1 MKHVFRLAIILGVSL
16 VGELLGTWIPLPIPG
31 SIYGLILMLLG
42 LCTRIIPL
50 EAVEST
56 GRFLIEIMP
65 LMFIPAAVGLMD
77 SWSEMKEVLLP
88 TAVIVLVSTF
98 VVMGAAGWVTQAL
111 MRCQRRGGEE
121 KHE

>member
-1 MKHVFRLAIILGVSL
+1 MKHVFRLAIILGVSMA
-16 VGELLGTWIPLPIPG
+16 GELLGALIPLPIPG

-42 LCTRIIPL
+42 LCTHVIPL

-77 SWSEMKEVLLP
+77 SWSEMKGTLLP
-88 TAVIVLVSTF
+88 AAVIVLVSTF
-98 VVMGAAGWVTQAL
+98 AVMGAAGWVTQAM
-111 MRCQRRGGEE
+111 MRRRGHRGKERQE
-121 KHE
+121 